1 VGATG
6 ETTMYWTVKFN
17 GDPNETLE
25 TEELE
30 QQFLI
35 KWKGWSHINNTWE
48 SEKSIGKSH
57 LYVVL
62 RDFYLTYCVTGVYRY
77 GTFPNYFFV
86 RYRTYSTRRLNLYT
100 QKVPTVP
107 HFKIIGGTV
116 CTCM

>member
-6 ETTMYWTVKFN
+6 ESTMYWTVKFN

-48 SEKSIGKSH
+48 SEKSIGRRRIFCF
-57 LYVVL
+57 VEQIVL
-62 RDFYLTYCVTGVYRY
+62 MKKT
-77 GTFPNYFFV
+77 
-86 RYRTYSTRRLNLYT
+86 
-100 QKVPTVP
+100 
-107 HFKIIGGTV
+107 
-116 CTCM
+116 

>member
-48 SEKSIGKSH
+48 SEKSIGKS
-57 LYVVL
+57 
-62 RDFYLTYCVTGVYRY
+62 
-77 GTFPNYFFV
+77 PIYFVGGLLPDLLCHRCFNV
-86 RYRTYSTRRLNLYT
+86 
-100 QKVPTVP
+100 
-107 HFKIIGGTV
+107 KIP
-116 CTCM
+116 C

>member
-1 VGATG
+1 MGATG

-48 SEKSIGKSH
+48 SEKSIGKSPI
-57 LYVVL
+57 YFCW
-62 RDFYLTYCVTGVYRY
+62 DFYLICCVTGVLTVY
-77 GTFPNYFFV
+77 GVLLFASYFFV
-86 RYRTYSTRRLNLYT
+86 CYRSFFYYRAKPIYS
-100 QKVPTVP
+100 
-107 HFKIIGGTV
+107 
-116 CTCM
+116 